1 MTNLQDLVVAVTPLL
16 EATVGDLTQT
26 YHGVST
32 DTRTVVPGNAFVALS
47 GERFDG
53 HEFVAA
59 AVEKGAV
66 CVIVEHPVDVEVAQ
80 IVVSDTGRAYGLIAK
95 AWRHRFAL
103 PLAVVAGSNGK
114 TTTTQMLAKILKA
127 RWDESRVCA
136 TRGNFNN
143 EVGVPRMLLSLDF
156 EHRAAVFECGMNH
169 PGEMAR
175 LADWTRPTVVLLT
188 NAQREHQEFL
198 NGVEET
204 ARENGLVIASLPE
217 TGCAVYPADDACAHI
232 WADLAMAR
240 GVSTLTYTTQEGVDA
255 DVVGQMEGDLLV
267 LTTPEGEI
275 RVPLAIKGSHNI
287 HNATGAAAAA
297 LAMKVDPKAIVDG
310 LSAFRALTG
319 RGERHIY
326 AGGILIDDAYN
337 ANPDSVRASMTQLAT
352 ESGPRTYVLGD
363 MGEVGHEVEEAHR
376 EVGAFAKSIGLDALY
391 ASGPWSRYAVE
402 AFGENGHWFETR
414 DALIDALKT
423 VEGTITVKASHYMGF
438 EQIVAALKKEE

>member
-1 MTNLQDLVVAVTPLL
+1 MTKLNDLVKAVAPIL
-16 EATVGDLTQT
+16 EATVGDLTDAYQ
-26 YHGVST
+26 GVST
-32 DTRTVVPGNAFVALS
+32 DTRTVVPGNVFVALS

-53 HEFVAA
+53 HQFVAA

-66 CVIVEHPVDVEVAQ
+66 CAVVEHPVDVDVTQ
-80 IVVSDTGRAYGLIAK
+80 IVVSDTGLAYGLIAK

-114 TTTTQMLAKILKA
+114 TTTTQMLAKILLA
-127 RWDESRVCA
+127 RWDDARVCA

-143 EVGVPRMLLSLDF
+143 EVGVPRMLLSLNF

-198 NGVEET
+198 QGVEET

-217 TGCAVYPADDACAHI
+217 TGCAVYPADDACAQI

-240 GVSTLTYTTQEGVDA
+240 GVNTLTYATEAGVEA
-255 DVVGQMEGDLLV
+255 DVVGRMEGDLLV

-275 RVPLAIKGSHNI
+275 RLPLAITGCHNI

-297 LAMKVDPKAIVDG
+297 LAMKITPQAIVDG
-310 LSAFRALTG
+310 LSAFRALAG
-319 RGERHIY
+319 RGERHRY
-326 AGGILIDDAYN
+326 AGGLLIDDAYN
-337 ANPDSVRASMTQLAT
+337 ANPDSVRASMTQLST
-352 ESGPRTYVLGD
+352 EPGPRTYVLGD
-363 MGEVGHEVEEAHR
+363 MGEVGDEVEAAHR

-391 ASGPWSRYAVE
+391 ASGPWSRFAVE

-414 DALIDALKT
+414 EALIEALKT
-423 VEGTITVKASHYMGF
+423 IEGTITVKASHYMGF
-438 EQIVAALKKEE
+438 EAVVAALKKEE